1 MMKNIEFSLSD
12 FKELIESN
20 CYYVDK
26 SMFIHELLKNNPR
39 SVTIIPR
46 PRRFGKTLN
55 MTMLKYFFEKPL
67 DGSSNAHLFDGLA
80 ITQYPE
86 IMARQGKSPVI
97 FITFKGIKSST
108 WNECYKEIKT
118 ALAVEFKRHAYILQ
132 NSIISDSDKKIIID
146 IIDKNADMHD
156 YKYALAFLSTL
167 LWSVY
172 QTKPIIL
179 IDEYDA
185 PMQAGFEF
193 EYYDKIKNFMYSF
206 FCAGLKDNNNLDFSA
221 ITGILRISKDS
232 LFSGMNNTANYSLLN
247 DTYADKFGFL
257 QHEVDTMLEYFQV
270 PISQDEIKRWYN
282 GYRVGQP
289 KVDAQGT
296 EYFTTI
302 YNPWAIIEC
311 VSTKALGNFWINTG
325 GHFLIQKTMQ
335 HASATDKQDLIGIL
349 EGVPTSKTISDTI
362 VFRDIYHDSSAMW
375 SFLVFTGY
383 LTWSTR
389 TDMLGESIAQL
400 ILPNYEV
407 RASIKKMIAG
417 WFAGGAVTQLKF
429 NKMLDGIRQGKPKT
443 FLTVLESNVLA
454 SMSFF
459 DIGDDGENVYQA
471 FVLGILVSLAD
482 THEITTNRESGTGR
496 YDVCIIPHN
505 HTMPGTI
512 IEFKQYDLETEDPLD
527 TLAAQA
533 LEQIK
538 EKKYT
543 TVMHARN
550 IKKIIKIGI
559 GFQRKTMA
567 WAFEVEEDGHIINH
581 GAYSA
586 KPEPAPK
593 KIAQS
598 KKKRVQKKASSK
610 NK

>member
-1 MMKNIEFSLSD
+1 MKKIGIGVYD
-12 FKELIESN
+12 FKKIIEN
-20 CYYVDK
+20 NYYYIDK
-26 SMFIHELLKNNPR
+26 SMLIHELISH
-39 SVTIIPR
+39 SVEVSIIPR

-67 DGSSNAHLFDGLA
+67 DGSSNAHLFDRLA

-97 FITFKGIKSST
+97 FITFKGIKSPT
-108 WNECYKEIKT
+108 WDECYKEIKT

-132 NSIISDSDKKIIID
+132 NPIISDFDKKIIID
-146 IIDKNADMHD
+146 IIDKKADMHD

-193 EYYDKIKNFMYSF
+193 EYYDEIKNFMYSF
-206 FCAGLKDNNNLDFSA
+206 FCAGLKDNNNLDFSV

-247 DTYADKFGFL
+247 GAYADKFGFL
-257 QHEVDTMLEYFQV
+257 QPEVDTMLEYFQV
-270 PISQDEIKRWYN
+270 PIPREEIKRWYN
-282 GYRVGQP
+282 GYRVGRP
-289 KVDAQGT
+289 KVDAQGN

-311 VSTKALGNFWINTG
+311 VSTKALGNFWVNTG
-325 GHFLIQKTMQ
+325 GHFLIQKTMRY
-335 HASATDKQDLIGIL
+335 ASATDKQDLIGIL
-349 EGVPTSKTISDTI
+349 EGIPVSKTISDTI

-389 TDMLGESIAQL
+389 TDMLGKTVAHL
-400 ILPNYEV
+400 ITPNLEV
-407 RASIKKMIAG
+407 IDSLKTMVKS
-417 WFAGGAVTQLKF
+417 WFTGGAVTQLKF
-429 NKMLDGIRQGKPKT
+429 NKMLDGIRHGMPKT
-443 FLTVLESNVLA
+443 FLTVFESNVLA

-471 FVLGILVSLAD
+471 FVLGILVSLSD
-482 THEITTNRESGTGR
+482 THEVTTNRESGTGR
-496 YDVCIIPHN
+496 YDVCIIPHD

-527 TLAAQA
+527 VLAAYA
-533 LEQIK
+533 LQQIK
-538 EKKYT
+538 SKKYT

-559 GFQRKTMA
+559 GFQGKTMA
-567 WAFEVEEDGHIINH
+567 WAFEVEEDGKIVQHD
-581 GAYSA
+581 AYYA
-586 KPEPAPK
+586 EPNPTQK

-598 KKKRVQKKASSK
+598 KKKRIQKKVVTKSK
-610 NK
+610 